1 MDILSKHQ
9 SLDTVMWFEVSVPV
23 LSEQITLTEPK
34 VSTLG
39 NLLTMALRL
48 AILRTPNAKVTV
60 TIIGNPSGIAAT
72 AKDTDIWN
80 ISNQDLPCMIPTKQ
94 IIPITMKLTSDK
106 SFPNL
111 SIVNCNITNICSHEA
126 SLFFDHAGYF
136 AL

>member
-1 MDILSKHQ
+1 
-9 SLDTVMWFEVSVPV
+9 MWFEVSVPV

-111 SIVNCNITNICSHEA
+111 SIVNCNGVFGFSI
-126 SLFFDHAGYF
+126 LFIISKTAPKDVFVPVPTTIP
-136 AL
+136 LP